1 MFVKHKTYYGIS
13 FVVHTADDNSSLL
26 GPNFINILHSL
37 RIDESNLLILTIF
50 TVAVTELWDFVC
62 KNTFQ
67 IISKSLL
74 KESLIDELE

>member
-1 MFVKHKTYYGIS
+1 MSVKHKTYYGIS

-50 TVAVTELWDFVC
+50 TVAVTELWDFIH
-62 KNTFQ
+62 Q
-67 IISKSLL
+67 IVGDFSYVTL
-74 KESLIDELE
+74 

>member
-1 MFVKHKTYYGIS
+1 MSVKHKTYYGIS

-62 KNTFQ
+62 KNTNISNNFK
-67 IISKSLL
+67 IIIKR
-74 KESLIDELE
+74 IFN